1 MMAVS
6 KLVVKRGGFTVYMVL
21 FFSLN
26 AARKTWH
33 NVSMHHVGVNGP
45 LK

>member
-1 MMAVS
+1 MVVS
-6 KLVVKRGGFTVYMVL
+6 EVDTLTMEFHMGEIGTR
-21 FFSLN
+21 N

-33 NVSMHHVGVNGP
+33 NVSMHHLGVNGP